1 MCRLIGGLFG
11 LVLALPLMAAAS
23 DTEDADALWMALKGG
38 GHVAL
43 LRHALA
49 PGTGDPRGF
58 RVDDCTTQRNLST
71 EGRAQAQ
78 RIGAAF
84 RTRNITIAPVWTSRW
99 CRCRETAELLALAPV
114 EPWPALDSFFQEPAR
129 GPRQT
134 EAVRQRIS
142 QPFSGPS
149 RLLVTHQVNIT
160 ALTDIVPASGELV
173 VLRPDGAG
181 RFTVLGRLKPE

>member
-1 MCRLIGGLFG
+1 MRRLVVLLLGLA
-11 LVLALPLMAAAS
+11 LALPLTACASAA
-23 DTEDADALWMALKGG
+23 DDADALWTALKGG

-49 PGTGDPRGF
+49 PGTGDPPGF
-58 RVDDCTTQRNLST
+58 RLEDCSTQRNLSA

-78 RIGAAF
+78 RIGAAL
-84 RTRNITIAPVWTSRW
+84 RARDIAIGQVWTSRW
-99 CRCRETAELLALAPV
+99 CRCRETAELLAVAPV

-134 EAVRQRIS
+134 GEVRQRIS
-142 QPFSGPS
+142 QPFTGPS
-149 RLLVTHQVNIT
+149 RVLVTHQVNIT
-160 ALTDIVPASGELV
+160 ALTDLVPASGELV
-173 VLRPDGAG
+173 VLRPDGDG